1 MRNLDAI
8 INQLSNEQQRCSS
21 LLLEDMNKVK
31 AACKLFFDKQTR
43 ELENFKEHQ
52 QKDADGFFALL
63 NTSLEDIM
71 VKVQNGY
78 PREQKPEMDTD
89 PLPAIVT
96 GRKLTPDEASELE
109 KALDQAVKGEKL

>member
-1 MRNLDAI
+1 MGNLDAI
-8 INQLSNEQQRCSS
+8 INQLSAEQQRCSS

-31 AACKLFFDKQTR
+31 TACKLFFDKQAR
-43 ELENFKEHQ
+43 ELETFKEHQ
-52 QKDADGFFALL
+52 QRDADNFFALL

-78 PREQKPEMDTD
+78 PREQKPESETD

-96 GRKLTPDEASELE
+96 GRKLTPEQAFDLE
-109 KALDQAVKGEKL
+109 KTLDQAVKGEAV

>member
-8 INQLSNEQQRCSS
+8 INQLSAEQQRCSS

-31 AACKLFFDKQTR
+31 NACKLFFDKQAR
-43 ELENFKEHQ
+43 DLETFKEHQ

-78 PREQKPEMDTD
+78 PREQKPEMESD

-96 GRKLTPDEASELE
+96 GRKLSNDERTALE
-109 KALDQAVKGEKL
+109 TAIISSIKGE

>member
-8 INQLSNEQQRCSS
+8 INQLSAEQQRCSS

-31 AACKLFFDKQTR
+31 NACKLFFDKQAR
-43 ELENFKEHQ
+43 ELETFKEHQ
-52 QKDADGFFALL
+52 QRDADGFFALL

-78 PREQKPEMDTD
+78 PREQKPESDTD

-96 GRKLTPDEASELE
+96 GRKLSNEERAALEEAIVTSNN
-109 KALDQAVKGEKL
+109 GE

>member
-31 AACKLFFDKQTR
+31 SACKLFFDKQTR
-43 ELENFKEHQ
+43 ELETFKEHQ
-52 QKDADGFFALL
+52 QKDADNFFALL

-78 PREQKPEMDTD
+78 PREQKPESETD

-96 GRKLTPDEASELE
+96 GRKLTNEERAALEEAIVTST
-109 KALDQAVKGEKL
+109 KGE

>member
-31 AACKLFFDKQTR
+31 SACKLFFDKQTR
-43 ELENFKEHQ
+43 ELETFKEHQ
-52 QKDADGFFALL
+52 QNAADGFFALL
-63 NTSLEDIM
+63 NASLEDIM

-78 PREQKPEMDTD
+78 PREQKPESDTD

-96 GRKLTPDEASELE
+96 GRKLTDEERAALE
-109 KALDQAVKGEKL
+109 DAIVNSTKGE

>member
-8 INQLSNEQQRCSS
+8 INQLSAEQQRCSS

-31 AACKLFFDKQTR
+31 TACKFFFDKQAR
-43 ELENFKEHQ
+43 ELETFKERQ

-78 PREQKPEMDTD
+78 PREQKPQTDTD

-96 GRKLTPDEASELE
+96 GRKLSNEERAALEEAIITST
-109 KALDQAVKGEKL
+109 KGE

>member
-31 AACKLFFDKQTR
+31 SACKLFFDKQTR
-43 ELENFKEHQ
+43 ELETFKEHQ
-52 QKDADGFFALL
+52 QKDADSFFALL

-78 PREQKPEMDTD
+78 PREQKPESETD

-96 GRKLTPDEASELE
+96 GRKLTNEERAALEEAIVTST
-109 KALDQAVKGEKL
+109 KGE

>member
-43 ELENFKEHQ
+43 ELETFKEHQ
-52 QKDADGFFALL
+52 QKDADSFFALL

-89 PLPAIVT
+89 LLPAIVT
-96 GRKLTPDEASELE
+96 GRKLTNEERAALEEAIVTST
-109 KALDQAVKGEKL
+109 KGE

>member
-8 INQLSNEQQRCSS
+8 INQLSAEQQRCSS

-31 AACKLFFDKQTR
+31 SACKLFFDKQTR
-43 ELENFKEHQ
+43 ELETFKEHQ
-52 QKDADGFFALL
+52 QKDADSFFALL

-78 PREQKPEMDTD
+78 PREQKPESETD

-96 GRKLTPDEASELE
+96 GRKLTNEERAALEEAIVTST
-109 KALDQAVKGEKL
+109 KGE

>member
-31 AACKLFFDKQTR
+31 SACKLFFDKQTR
-43 ELENFKEHQ
+43 ELETFKEHQ
-52 QKDADGFFALL
+52 QNAADGFFALL

-78 PREQKPEMDTD
+78 PREQKPESETD

-96 GRKLTPDEASELE
+96 GRKLTNEERAALEEAIVTST
-109 KALDQAVKGEKL
+109 KGE

>member
-31 AACKLFFDKQTR
+31 SACKLFFDKQTR
-43 ELENFKEHQ
+43 ELETFKEHQ
-52 QKDADGFFALL
+52 QKDADNFFALL
-63 NTSLEDIM
+63 NSSLEDIM

-78 PREQKPEMDTD
+78 PREQTPETDND

-96 GRKLTPDEASELE
+96 GRKLSDEERAALE
-109 KALDQAVKGEKL
+109 NAIVGSTKGE

>member
-8 INQLSNEQQRCSS
+8 INQLSAEQQRCSS

-31 AACKLFFDKQTR
+31 SACKLFFDKQTR
-43 ELENFKEHQ
+43 ELETFKEHQ
-52 QKDADGFFALL
+52 QKDADNFFALL
-63 NTSLEDIM
+63 NSSLEDIM

-78 PREQKPEMDTD
+78 PREQKPESDTD

-96 GRKLTPDEASELE
+96 GRKLSDEERAALE
-109 KALDQAVKGEKL
+109 NAIVGSTKGE

>member
-8 INQLSNEQQRCSS
+8 INQLSAEQQRCSS

-31 AACKLFFDKQTR
+31 SACKLFFDKQTR
-43 ELENFKEHQ
+43 ELETFKEHQ
-52 QKDADGFFALL
+52 QRDADNFFALL
-63 NTSLEDIM
+63 NSSLEDIM

-78 PREQKPEMDTD
+78 PREQKPESDTD

-96 GRKLTPDEASELE
+96 GRKLSDEERAALE
-109 KALDQAVKGEKL
+109 NAIVGSTKGE